1 MKDLVEVIAK
11 SLVENPD
18 EVVVTEKESG
28 KALVLELK
36 VAPSDMG
43 KVIGKQGRIAK
54 AIRSVVKAAAS
65 KEDKKVIVDILQQ
78 QFQTAAGWGDLAA
91 TDKAAHAAYDTIQVC
106 GLQF

>member
-1 MKDLVEVIAK
+1 MRELVEVIAK

-18 EVVVTEKESG
+18 EVTVTERNSG
-28 KALVLELK
+28 KALVIELK

-65 KEDKKVIVDILQQ
+65 KEDQKVIVDILQ
-78 QFQTAAGWGDLAA
+78 
-91 TDKAAHAAYDTIQVC
+91 
-106 GLQF
+106 

>member
-1 MKDLVEVIAK
+1 MKELVEVIAK
-11 SLVENPD
+11 ALVDHPD

-28 KALVLELK
+28 KSLVLELK

-65 KEDKKVIVDILQQ
+65 KEDRKVIVDIL
-78 QFQTAAGWGDLAA
+78 
-91 TDKAAHAAYDTIQVC
+91 
-106 GLQF
+106 